1 MVGKAY
7 NRLCKGTGD
16 RIGGHL
22 VTLHQDKKNEK
33 EKLQSI
39 GLPLADPVR
48 LHHLKVSKE
57 HQDDDS

>member
-7 NRLCKGTGD
+7 NRLCKGIGD

-33 EKLQSI
+33 ERLQSI
-39 GLPLADPVR
+39 QPPGLHWLT
-48 LHHLKVSKE
+48 L
-57 HQDDDS
+57 